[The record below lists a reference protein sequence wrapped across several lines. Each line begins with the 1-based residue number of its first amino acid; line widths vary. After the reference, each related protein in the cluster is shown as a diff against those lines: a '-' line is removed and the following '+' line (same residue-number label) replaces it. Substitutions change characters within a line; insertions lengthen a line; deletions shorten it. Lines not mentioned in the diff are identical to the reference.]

1 MLRGKLGAEETVMNE
16 TIVYTD
22 GSCLRNPGPGGW
34 GCRIIYP
41 DETVQ
46 ELGAAEPNTTNN
58 RMEMQA
64 VIAALTHLGTPD
76 KLRVYTDSR
85 YVLDGLT
92 KWLPAWQRRGWITST
107 GQPVKNRDLWQHLS
121 RLMYRGI
128 RWHHVQAHRGDP
140 NNERVDDIAR
150 GFARGSPPTLFHGR
164 LGDPD
169 DPVKMPVEPL
179 APADAPLPRRTRGS
193 GAPRYVSIVNG
204 VVAVDADWPA
214 CAARV
219 QGVSRARYKKVR
231 TRQEM
236 AAFCAEHG
244 VEVPPDF

>member
-1 MLRGKLGAEETVMNE
+1 MSG

-41 DETVQ
+41 DQTVQ

-64 VIAALTHLGTPD
+64 VIAALTQLGTPAEL
-76 KLRVYTDSR
+76 KVYTDSR

-121 RLMYRGI
+121 RLIYHGI
-128 RWHHVQAHRGDP
+128 CWQHVRAHRGDP
-140 NNERVDDIAR
+140 NNERVEDIAR
-150 GFARGSPPTLFHGR
+150 GFASGSPPHLFRGR
-164 LGDPD
+164 VGDPN
-169 DPVKMPVEPL
+169 DPVKAAV
-179 APADAPLPRRTRGS
+179 APLPPVDSPPSRRRTSGAG

-219 QGVSRARYKKVR
+219 QGVSKARYKKVR
-231 TRQEM
+231 TPQEM

-244 VEVPPDF
+244 VEVPPEF

>member
-1 MLRGKLGAEETVMNE
+1 MSG

-46 ELGAAEPNTTNN
+46 ELGAAEPKTTNN

-64 VIAALTHLGTPD
+64 VIAALTHLGTP
-76 KLRVYTDSR
+76 KELQVYTDSR

-121 RLMYRGI
+121 RLLYRGI
-128 RWHHVQAHRGDP
+128 HWQHVKAHRGDP
-140 NNERVDDIAR
+140 NNERVDAIAR
-150 GFARGSPPTLFHGR
+150 GFAKGSPPHLFHGR
-164 LGDPD
+164 LGEPN
-169 DPVKMPVEPL
+169 DPVKTPVGPP
-179 APADAPLPRRTRGS
+179 APVDTRLPRRHTGRG
-193 GAPRYVSIVNG
+193 GAPRYVSIVKG
-204 VVAVDADWPA
+204 VVAVDGDWPA

-219 QGVSRARYKKVR
+219 RGVSRARYKKVR
-231 TRQEM
+231 TRQEI

-244 VEVPPDF
+244 VEVPPGF